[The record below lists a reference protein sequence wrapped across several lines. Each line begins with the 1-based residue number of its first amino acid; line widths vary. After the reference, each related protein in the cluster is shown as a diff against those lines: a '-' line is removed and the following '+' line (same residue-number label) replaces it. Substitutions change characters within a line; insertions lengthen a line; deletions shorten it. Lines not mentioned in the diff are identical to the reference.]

1 MCAAIPKTMKIIP
14 SLNKRPINMIFFA
27 CAEFLFAAVSNLAAE
42 ETNQKKFKIAPIRTA
57 PHKKNCP
64 AETNCIIIIAATAKK
79 IL

>member
-1 MCAAIPKTMKIIP
+1 MWAATAKTIKIIA
-14 SLNKRPINMIFFA
+14 SLNKRPISMIFFA
-27 CAEFLFAAVSNLAAE
+27 WAEFFFAAVSNLAAE
-42 ETNQKKFKIAPIRTA
+42 ETNQKKLKIAPIKIE